1 MWIAIVA
8 PCTVIIMTVVLVVA
22 RHGLVEVLDKPS
34 LALIGGLLIMVLTV
48 RLNVDVL
55 TWR

>member
-8 PCTVIIMTVVLVVA
+8 PCTVIIMAVVLVVA

-48 RLNVDVL
+48 RPNVAS
-55 TWR
+55 